1 MKSFLAAVFAFCLF
15 ASPSFAAEK
24 PKALKVLLISGGC
37 CHDYEKQA
45 KLFQDGAAKL
55 VNIEWTIMIDPRRGT
70 EGEIELYN
78 DPEWS
83 KGYDV
88 VIHNECFA
96 NTKNEEYIKKIT
108 EVHKK
113 GTPAVVSHCAMHT
126 YRAAKFDDWR
136 EFLGVTSF
144 QHEHQS
150 EYPVTVVEKDHPVMK
165 HFPKEWKTPKDEL
178 YVIQKVW
185 PNTTVLATSK
195 SERNGKEHGNI
206 WVNQY
211 GKARVFGT
219 TWGHGNATWEDAVF
233 IDTITRGM
241 VWAAGK
247 LDDDGNV
254 AKEYQPL
261 KAAE

>member
-1 MKSFLAAVFAFCLF
+1 MRSCRAAGLAIWLF
-15 ASPSFAAEK
+15 ASPTFAAEK

-113 GTPAVVSHCAMHT
+113 GTPAVVIHCAMHT

-178 YVIQKVW
+178 YVIQKDW